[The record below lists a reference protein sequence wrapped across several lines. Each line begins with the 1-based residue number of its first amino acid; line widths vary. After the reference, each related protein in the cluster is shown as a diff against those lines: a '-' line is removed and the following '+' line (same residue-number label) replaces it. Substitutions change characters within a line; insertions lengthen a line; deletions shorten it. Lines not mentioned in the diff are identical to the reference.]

1 MRGRKLRTGSLMA
14 LFAAL
19 ILVLGA
25 APGLAQ
31 KKGIHSTKPQP
42 KKFDYPH
49 RANRV
54 TIFFKKP
61 LVAQGTEGKT
71 TSITVQDA
79 CGRTLSNTQTQRA
92 TMEAAQPGDPV
103 ERAWVE
109 LDRRKKNPKGRY
121 SVVVSYWLQED
132 EGGNSEDP
140 NEEDPANQEPRIY
153 EYWFDVHGGPN
164 CDGSSGGGGN
174 GHHNPKNKD
183 KSWNGTGSSGHH
195 GGDHTGDPNLR
206 TAGSTSSTSDHD
218 DHTDLP
224 DLDSYTSPTFG
235 DDDHT
240 DHSTTTPFGD
250 DEFGDPFGDTTGTS
264 PLSDPT
270 DPSLYESEA
279 GQIPE
284 EAADQQTLSAAPGDD
299 LGPQSG
305 TLVVA
310 LATALLLGAG
320 GGLFLRKADPAPV
333 RTRS

>member
-1 MRGRKLRTGSLMA
+1 MTGRKLRTGSLMA

-19 ILVLGA
+19 VLVLGA
-25 APGLAQ
+25 TPGFAART
-31 KKGIHSTKPQP
+31 KGVHSEKPAP

-49 RANRV
+49 RASRV
-54 TIFFKKP
+54 TIYFDEA
-61 LVAQGTEGKT
+61 LVQPGTEGKA
-71 TSITVQDA
+71 TSITVQDE
-79 CGRTLSNTQTQRA
+79 CGRTLSNGQTQRA
-92 TMEAAQPGDPV
+92 TMEAAQEGDPV
-103 ERAWVE
+103 ERAWVL
-109 LDRRKKNPKGRY
+109 LDRRKKNPKGKY
-121 SVVVSYWLQED
+121 SVTVSYWLASD

-140 NEEDPANQEPRIY
+140 NEDDPANQEPRIY
-153 EYWFDVHGGPN
+153 QYWFQVHGGPN
-164 CDGSSGGGGN
+164 CDGSSGGGG
-174 GHHNPKNKD
+174 HHNNNKNK
-183 KSWNGTGSSGHH
+183 SWDGTGGSGHH
-195 GGDHTGDPNLR
+195 GDDHSGNPHTR
-206 TAGSTSSTSDHD
+206 TAGTTGSTTDHT

-235 DDDHT
+235 DDHT
-240 DHSTTTPFGD
+240 DHTTTTPFGD
-250 DEFGDPFGDTTGTS
+250 DEFGDPFGDATGSS

-320 GGLFLRKADPAPV
+320 GGLFLRKTDPAPV
-333 RTRS
+333 RTRG